1 MTRWHP
7 FPDCD
12 LRALRDL
19 TGRADGKT
27 ARRLYLEIIEA
38 LEQRAQPQPR
48 VTDIW
53 AAARR
58 AS

>member
-7 FPDCD
+7 FPDSD

-19 TGRADGKT
+19 TGRADGPA
-27 ARRLYLEIIEA
+27 ARRLYLELIAEIER
-38 LEQRAQPQPR
+38 RAEQPR

-58 AS
+58 AG